1 MTTSDGEV
9 YTVTQIVHNP
19 TGALD
24 TGSSSSDSSTN
35 TFFSNKGAVAG
46 TFVVVGLVV
55 IGLIL
60 ALSLLCFRRRR
71 RQRLDRE
78 VTAAA
83 MAAPAGATGR
93 PPLDEDK
100 GYNPSSGPQTSES
113 YPSTA
118 NQTPMGQ
125 YDGYGATYGD
135 PHGGY
140 DPYAAAAAGY
150 GATGGYET
158 MQPGGQGYYY
168 DPHAPPEQYS
178 VPEQYSDAPT
188 HSGEAYSDVP
198 LNEEGQ
204 HYYFDPS
211 QAHAYAPEGEGYG
224 DAYGGY
230 SGTEGSVG
238 TPQHERENPLHV
250 SVGSV
255 TEVK

>member
-1 MTTSDGEV
+1 M
-9 YTVTQIVHNP
+9 
-19 TGALD
+19 
-24 TGSSSSDSSTN
+24 
-35 TFFSNKGAVAG
+35 
-46 TFVVVGLVV
+46 VVGLVV
-55 IGLIL
+55 IGLVL
-60 ALSLLCFRRRR
+60 ALCLLCFRRRR

-83 MAAPAGATGR
+83 MAAPAGGIGR

-113 YPSTA
+113 YPSTV

-125 YDGYGATYGD
+125 YDGYGASYVD
-135 PHGGY
+135 HQGGY
-140 DPYAAAAAGY
+140 DPYTAAAAGY
-150 GATGGYET
+150 GAAGGYET

-168 DPHAPPEQYS
+168 DPHAPPEQYG

-211 QAHAYAPEGEGYG
+211 QAHAYAPDGEGYG

-250 SVGSV
+250 SIGCAM
-255 TEVK
+255 EIK